1 MTIRQWIDTLK
12 DVPNMKFGIK
22 MANGMSCRNYL
33 SPADF
38 VEEYADWM
46 EEKCTEIFP
55 KNFEK
60 DGIWYCLFIYG

>member
-12 DVPNMKFGIK
+12 DVPNMKSGIK

-33 SPADF
+33 APADF
-38 VEEYADWM
+38 VGEYADWM
-46 EEKCTEIFP
+46 EEICTEIFP

-60 DGIWYCLFIYG
+60 DGIWYCLLIYG

>member
-12 DVPNMKFGIK
+12 DVPNMKFGIE

-38 VEEYADWM
+38 VEKYADWM

-60 DGIWYCLFIYG
+60 DGIWYCLLIYG